1 MTQEQAIVLAFK
13 IAEIA
18 SLVTIA
24 AFVGYYTV
32 LARWWRSPIGLTIVA
47 KDIALILVLLPSVLS
62 MFFQFNRLTSYVA
75 AWFDVGSFTM
85 VPVIM
90 VWRIV
95 VWRRLD
101 RLGRLPRN
109 GHDGLIQ
116 RPGRDP
122 QRHLLSLWADEPPVK
137 PSDASGRGG
146 PLPFNFRSKEGCDGC
161 RCRA

>member
-1 MTQEQAIVLAFK
+1 VLAFK

-24 AFVGYYTV
+24 AFVAYYTRT
-32 LARWWRSPIGLTIVA
+32 ARWWRSPVGRTIVA

-62 MFFQFNRLTSYVA
+62 MFFSFNRLTSYVA
-75 AWFDVGSFTM
+75 AWFDVGSFAL

-90 VWRIV
+90 AWRIV

-109 GHDGLIQ
+109 GHDGLPLAGEGPAAGPSAALARLAGCEVEPRQ
-116 RPGRDP
+116 QPGRASPLNLFP
-122 QRHLLSLWADEPPVK
+122 QQGVAR
-137 PSDASGRGG
+137 
-146 PLPFNFRSKEGCDGC
+146 
-161 RCRA
+161 